1 MRCRSSRTKTPPT
14 RRKSNDARPAAPP
27 RTLRPFGRV
36 HIVGI
41 GGIGMSGIAE
51 VMHVMGYEVQGSDLG
66 ENANTQRLSDMGVPI
81 MIGHREENIAG
92 AGVVTVSS
100 AVTQDNVE
108 MQAAR
113 ARHIPVV
120 RRAEMLAEL
129 MRLKP
134 CLTVAGTHG
143 KTTTTSLAA
152 AVLDAAGLDP
162 TVINGGIINA
172 YGTNARLGSGDWM
185 VVSR

>member
-1 MRCRSSRTKTPPT
+1 MTQGLV
-14 RRKSNDARPAAPP
+14 APP
-27 RTLRPFGRV
+27 RILRPFGRV

-143 KTTTTSLAA
+143 KTTTTSA
-152 AVLDAAGLDP
+152 
-162 TVINGGIINA
+162 T
-172 YGTNARLGSGDWM
+172 
-185 VVSR
+185 

>member
-1 MRCRSSRTKTPPT
+1 MTQGPT
-14 RRKSNDARPAAPP
+14 TPP

-66 ENANTQRLSDMGVPI
+66 ENANTRRLSDMGVPV
-81 MIGHREENIAG
+81 MIGHREENIPG

-108 MQAAR
+108 MLAAR
-113 ARHIPVV
+113 APHSR
-120 RRAEMLAEL
+120 
-129 MRLKP
+129 
-134 CLTVAGTHG
+134 
-143 KTTTTSLAA
+143 
-152 AVLDAAGLDP
+152 
-162 TVINGGIINA
+162 
-172 YGTNARLGSGDWM
+172 GSP
-185 VVSR
+185 R